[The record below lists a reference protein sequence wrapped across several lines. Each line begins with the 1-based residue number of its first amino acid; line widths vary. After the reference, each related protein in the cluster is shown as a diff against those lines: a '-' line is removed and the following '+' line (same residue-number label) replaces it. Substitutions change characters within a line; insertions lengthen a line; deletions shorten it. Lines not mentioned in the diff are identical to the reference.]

1 MAVIGLIWLLWIIVW
16 IILARGAKPVAQTES
31 LASRLLHLLP
41 LAVSYYLLVA
51 AFVPLPF
58 LNERFVPSA
67 PWIIWLGVALTSAG
81 IAFAIWARACLA
93 GNWSG
98 SVTLKQGHELVV
110 LGPYRWVRHP
120 IYTGLLTA
128 LIGTALARGEWRGV
142 LAVAIA
148 AVALWRK
155 LKLEEVVMLRQFGD
169 AYVRYTQRARALIP
183 FVL

>member
-1 MAVIGLIWLLWIIVW
+1 MAAIGLIWLVWIVVW

-41 LAVSYYLLVA
+41 LAVAYYLLVA

-67 PWIIWLGVALTSAG
+67 AWITWLGVALTSAG

-120 IYTGLLTA
+120 IYSGLLTA
-128 LIGTALARGEWRGV
+128 LVGTALARGEWRGAI
-142 LAVAIA
+142 AVAIA
-148 AVALWRK
+148 AIALWRK
-155 LKLEEVVMLRQFGD
+155 LKLEEALMVRQFGD
-169 AYVRYTQRARALIP
+169 AYVRYTRRARTLIP

>member
-1 MAVIGLIWLLWIIVW
+1 MAVIGLIWLVWIIVW
-16 IILARGAKPVAQTES
+16 IAMARGAKPVALTES
-31 LASRLLHLLP
+31 LASRFLHLLP
-41 LAVSYYLLVA
+41 LAVAYYLLVA

-58 LNERFVPSA
+58 LNERFVHSA
-67 PWIIWLGVALTSAG
+67 PWITWLGVALTSAG

-98 SVTLKQGHELVV
+98 NVTLKQGHELVV
-110 LGPYRWVRHP
+110 FGPYRWVRHP

-128 LIGTALARGEWRGV
+128 LVGTALARGEWRSV
-142 LAVAIA
+142 IAVAIA

-155 LKLEEVVMLRQFGD
+155 LRLEEIVMVRQFGD